1 MFPSEFK
8 EVLQTKKKKKKKS
21 QNQEIKGGSI
31 YSVLAGKTENMI
43 FRQISPFCK
52 HCLKGEEKK
61 KTHII

>member
-8 EVLQTKKKKKKKS
+8 EVLQTKKKKKS

-43 FRQISPFCK
+43 FHQISPFCK
-52 HCLKGEEKK
+52 H
-61 KTHII
+61 